1 MKNVCFCIRFH
12 AQVRFCL
19 FLFLFAAVRKTSIVA
34 RFLLFFCNSGSYV
47 IFCVFLA
54 QRFAKPTLLWF
65 LSNLFACGGPLC
77 FFISDLHLGLQR
89 LAKRYFLMRRITNLL
104 HVFVC
109 NCLPNVFCCIFYVT
123 YRYFCFYRNLGLLPF
138 NSNFVFLGG
147 FSYESNNSKSY
158 IQFNDNVEKCT

>member
-1 MKNVCFCIRFH
+1 MCVFVYVSMRRSDSVCFC
-12 AQVRFCL
+12 FCL
-19 FLFLFAAVRKTSIVA
+19 Q
-34 RFLLFFCNSGSYV
+34 RFEKRRLLQDFYFFFYNSGSYV

-138 NSNFVFLGG
+138 NSNFVFLGW